1 MNCDIY
7 LEWFEFFL
15 KNIPLR
21 RPVVLIQDGHTSHM
35 SIKLIELAR
44 ANDVHLLCLPA
55 HTTYI
60 LQPLDVGVFK
70 PFKTYFSK
78 ACTSYLLTNDM
89 IASLVATAWANT
101 FSPNNIM
108 GGFRKTGIF
117 PINLGVIDDKMLS
130 PSLAFQQN
138 PKGIPQSEPT
148 PEPKIPPIMENA
160 STDCSLFTPEKQRLY
175 E

>member
-1 MNCDIY
+1 MMCVCIWSCVICIIYPRKRKVPDNFREGTVPDTLFAHSDSGWMNCDIY

-21 RPVVLIQDGHTSHM
+21 RPVVLIQDGHASHM

-78 ACTSYLLTNDM
+78 HAL
-89 IASLVATAWANT
+89 
-101 FSPNNIM
+101 P
-108 GGFRKTGIF
+108 IF
-117 PINLGVIDDKMLS
+117 LPM
-130 PSLAFQQN
+130 
-138 PKGIPQSEPT
+138 T
-148 PEPKIPPIMENA
+148 
-160 STDCSLFTPEKQRLY
+160 
-175 E
+175 